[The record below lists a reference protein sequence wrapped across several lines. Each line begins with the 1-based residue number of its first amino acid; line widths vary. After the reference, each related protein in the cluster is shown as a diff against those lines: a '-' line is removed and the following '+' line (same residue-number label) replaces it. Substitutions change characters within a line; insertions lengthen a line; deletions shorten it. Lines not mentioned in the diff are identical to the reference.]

1 MITSRREFIKK
12 SALALAGTSFL
23 AACSTATKEAAAVK
37 HLLGLQLY
45 CVRDEMGTDPLGT
58 LKQLAAMGYQNVEH
72 AWYRE
77 RKFYGWTP
85 QEFKK
90 ILSDLGMSMPSGH
103 TVLGPKHWD
112 EANNDFT
119 DEWKYTIEDAA
130 YMGQQYVIS
139 PWMDEAVRKSEDALK
154 KQLEIFNKSGE
165 LCKKSGMM
173 FGYHNHDFE
182 FSEKYGDRTLYDIIL
197 METDPN
203 LVMQQLDTGNLYN
216 GGAKAI
222 DIVTKYPGRFQSMHV
237 KDEIE
242 LPEAGEHGKFEST
255 ILGKGIVNL
264 KEVVDLGRDSGGTI
278 HFIIEQEAYQGKTPL
293 ECMKEDYEVMKSWG
307 Y

>member
-1 MITSRREFIKK
+1 MTNSRREFIKK
-12 SALALAGTSFL
+12 SAFALAGTSFL
-23 AACSTATKEAAAVK
+23 AACATGTKEAAAPK

-45 CVRDEMGTDPLGT
+45 CVRDEMGSDPLGT
-58 LKQLAAMGYQNVEH
+58 LQALAKMGYRHVEH

-90 ILSDLGMSMPSGH
+90 ILTDLGMSMPSGH
-103 TVLGPKHWD
+103 TVLAPQHWD
-112 EANNDFT
+112 ETKNDFT

-130 YMGQQYVIS
+130 FMGQQYVIS

-154 KQLEIFNKSGE
+154 KQLEIFNKSGD

-216 GGAKAI
+216 GGAKALDVI
-222 DIVTKYPGRFQSMHV
+222 TKYPGRFQSMHV

-255 ILGKGIVNL
+255 ILGKGIVSL
-264 KEVVDLGRDSGGTI
+264 KEVVDLGRDNGTV

>member
-1 MITSRREFIKK
+1 MTNSRREFIKK
-12 SALALAGTSFL
+12 SAFALAGTSFL
-23 AACSTATKEAAAVK
+23 AACATGTKEAAAPK

-45 CVRDEMGTDPLGT
+45 CVRDEMGSDPLGT
-58 LKQLAAMGYQNVEH
+58 LQALAKMGYQHVEH

-90 ILSDLGMSMPSGH
+90 ILTDLGMTMPSGH
-103 TVLGPKHWD
+103 TVLAPQHWD
-112 EANNDFT
+112 ETKNDFT

-130 YMGQQYVIS
+130 FMGQQYVIS

-154 KQLEIFNKSGE
+154 KQLEIFNISGE

-216 GGAKAI
+216 GGAKALDVI
-222 DIVTKYPGRFQSMHV
+222 TKYPGRFQSMHV

-255 ILGKGIVNL
+255 ILGKGIVSL
-264 KEVVDLGRDSGGTI
+264 KEVVDLGRDNGTV

>member
-1 MITSRREFIKK
+1 MTNSRREFIKK

-23 AACSTATKEAAAVK
+23 AACATGTKEAAAPK

-45 CVRDEMGTDPLGT
+45 CVRDEMGSDPLGT
-58 LKQLAAMGYQNVEH
+58 LQALAKMGYQHVEH

-90 ILSDLGMSMPSGH
+90 ILTDLGMTMPSGH
-103 TVLGPKHWD
+103 TVLAPQHWD
-112 EANNDFT
+112 ETKNDFT

-130 YMGQQYVIS
+130 FMGQQYVIS

-216 GGAKAI
+216 GGAKALDVI
-222 DIVTKYPGRFQSMHV
+222 TKYPGRFQSMHV

-255 ILGKGIVNL
+255 ILGKGIVSL
-264 KEVVDLGRDSGGTI
+264 KEVVDLGRDNGTV